1 MHSQP
6 LEPPARSLATDWRI
20 GLAVA
25 AVMVVACVAISGR
38 SLWIDEACT
47 ATKAVPPTLDG
58 WWQVLSQDRSADAQ
72 MPLYM
77 LYVWGWARLFGTSEW
92 SLHAANVP
100 WFIAGAVAFILA
112 FPSSD
117 RRRVTAAWVVL
128 LSPFA
133 WYYLDEARPYT
144 MQLGATL
151 LIVTS
156 LVCLTSSL
164 AVDSGGN
171 IQHPTSNIQHPT
183 GSARAGTGCWMLDV
197 GCWMFAPTPGRY
209 VALFLFGLVV
219 LCGSNLLGMVW
230 AGTALAAMPALLS
243 LRRTMS
249 LARRYWYL
257 WLSAGGLLGV
267 FAGYYLWTLSLGAR
281 ASASATTTF
290 GSACF
295 VGYELLGFAGLGPGR
310 LELRAAD
317 LAVLRPYLAWLVLY
331 GVATAILLG
340 AALLQEIKGRNRR
353 HLVLA
358 LSCAVPLAFIL
369 AVGRV
374 AHFRVVGR
382 HCAPILALLLL
393 LFASGLAWLWSSRRP
408 WARVVALA
416 FCGLSL
422 LSCLSLRFSPRHE
435 KDDYRAAA
443 AFARTALS
451 NGQSVWWNAAEVG
464 ARYYH
469 LPLTADPDRNGA
481 ALLILNPARGTLTR
495 LPLPQVIITSKPD
508 LYDGQSALADL
519 LRDQRFQPARKF
531 SAFVIWERR
540 EPQRGAH
547 SRVLGKA
554 GRDAFH
560 CVPDQFAARQIGTQ

>member
-1 MHSQP
+1 
-6 LEPPARSLATDWRI
+6 
-20 GLAVA
+20 
-25 AVMVVACVAISGR
+25 MVVACVAISGR

-47 ATKAVPPTLDG
+47 ATKAVPPTLNG

-112 FPSSD
+112 FPSTD
-117 RRRVTAAWVVL
+117 RRRVTAACVVL

-156 LVCLTSSL
+156 LVRLTSSL

-171 IQHPTSNIQHPT
+171 LQPSTSTLQHPV
-183 GSARAGTGCWMLDV
+183 SAQTRPVGCSMLAV
-197 GCWMFAPTPGRY
+197 GCWVFSPTPGPC

-219 LCGSNLLGMVW
+219 LSGSNLLGMLW
-230 AGTALAAMPALLS
+230 AGAALAAMPALLS

-249 LARRYWYL
+249 LARRFWYL
-257 WLSAGGLLGV
+257 WLAAGGLLGV

-281 ASASATTTF
+281 ASASATTTWR
-290 GSACF
+290 SVCF

-310 LELRAAD
+310 LELRTAD
-317 LAVLRPYLAWLVLY
+317 LAVLRPYLPCLALY
-331 GVATAILLG
+331 AVAIAIPLG
-340 AALLQEIKGRNRR
+340 AAVLQEIEGRNRR
-353 HLVLA
+353 NLVLA

-382 HCAPILALLLL
+382 HCAPILAVLLLL
-393 LFASGLAWLWSSRRP
+393 CASGLAWLWSSRRP
-408 WARVVALA
+408 WARVVALV

-422 LSCLSLRFSPRHE
+422 LSCLSLRFSPRHA

-443 AFARTALS
+443 AFARTALT

-469 LPLTADPDRNGA
+469 LPLTAGPDRKGA

-540 EPQRGAH
+540 EPQRAGA
-547 SRVLGKA
+547 GKRLSLIRLPAKIKRCNALTRAHRA
-554 GRDAFH
+554 GESAF
-560 CVPDQFAARQIGTQ
+560 RE